1 MIRERIAG
9 LYNNGFFHI
18 FAGNILNKLF
28 AFISSIVIVR
38 LVSKTDYA
46 NLAYTDNIYSY
57 VALFAGL
64 GMASAVLKYC
74 SSDNQRKNLAYLKF
88 AFKYGVLFQVG
99 IVVFLIALAVFS
111 EFPFSGVKELV
122 LFYCFYPVLDYC
134 FLLIQSVIRALLQS
148 KLYVKT
154 SIIQMTGVMA
164 AGIVLAMLIGVKGVL
179 VARYIAVLLAGR
191 AGVAFIRQR
200 FHGVQEERLSRSER
214 TAFLSMA
221 VSLLI
226 ANLFSMVMP
235 LNETFLINNLIQD
248 EAVTANYKVATMFPA
263 QLTFISGSLMVYYF
277 PIIAHMENKKEVW
290 KLSKRIGLFTGISI
304 LAIVVCGV
312 VLSKYI
318 ILGIYG
324 KRYSDAVELSR
335 IFWVVY
341 SLNAG
346 FRMLPMNILPA
357 IGKAKFNAAAAG
369 VTSIIHFAID
379 YFMISKYGIMGV
391 AVATAWMYLLS
402 GIAYWI
408 YLYSCCKENEGIR
421 RCL

>member
-9 LYNNGFFHI
+9 LYKNGFFHI

-38 LVSKTDYA
+38 LVSKADYA
-46 NLAYTDNIYSY
+46 NLAYVDNIYSY
-57 VALFAGL
+57 VALFAGM
-64 GMASAVLKYC
+64 GMGSAVLKYC
-74 SSDNQRKNLAYLKF
+74 SSDNQGKNLAYLKF
-88 AFKYGVLFQVG
+88 AFKYGILFQVG
-99 IVVFLIALAVFS
+99 MVVFLIALAAFF

-134 FLLIQSVIRALLQS
+134 FLLLQSVVRALLQS
-148 KLYVKT
+148 KLYVKM
-154 SIIQMTGVMA
+154 SVIQTAGVMA
-164 AGIVLAMLIGVKGVL
+164 AGIVLAMFLGVRGVL
-179 VARYIAVLLAGR
+179 AARYIAVLSAGSIG
-191 AGVAFIRQR
+191 AAFIIQR
-200 FHGVQEERLSRSER
+200 FRHVQEESLSRSER
-214 TAFLSMA
+214 KAFLSMA

-235 LNETFLINNLIQD
+235 LNETFLINNLIRN

-263 QLTFISGSLMVYYF
+263 QLPFISSSIMIYYF
-277 PIIAHMENKKEVW
+277 PIIARMKNRKEVW
-290 KLSKRIGLFTGISI
+290 KLSEKIGLFAGTGI
-304 LAIVVCGV
+304 LATVVCGV

-324 KRYSDAVELSR
+324 ERYYDAVELSR
-335 IFWVVY
+335 VFWVVY

-369 VTSIIHFAID
+369 VTSIIHFGID
-379 YFMISKYGIMGV
+379 YFMISNYGITGV
-391 AVATAWMYLLS
+391 AVATAGMYLLS
-402 GIAYWI
+402 GTAYWI
-408 YLYSCCKENEGIR
+408 YLYRCCKEKKR
-421 RCL
+421 